1 MNLANNWEVITFE
14 EAFQYCPKVKH
25 KAGEGLQSGKYRFFT
40 SSPTQSKY
48 LDKYEFDGEYLV
60 VGTGGEP
67 SIHYCN
73 GAFATS
79 TDCFVLKS
87 IKKDI
92 HTKFVYYFLKGNISI
107 LKRGFRGAGLKHLSR
122 NYLSKIQ
129 LPKPSLEIQKKI
141 VLILE
146 KAENSRELR
155 VKANSLIENLLKSIY
170 LDMFTSSESVE
181 WEETQIKE
189 LALQQKGSM
198 RTGPFGSNLKHGEFV
213 NKGIAVLGIDNAV
226 NNYFSWKE
234 RRFITQEKYQELKQY
249 RVFPRDVIIT
259 IMATIGR
266 SAVIPGDIPIAINT
280 KHLAAITVDEEK
292 VNPYFLSYS
301 IHSNPYILHQLKLHN
316 QGAIMDGL
324 NLGIIK
330 ELKMKLPPIKLQNE
344 FEKKYHKLRTMEKLG
359 TEVLVELDNLSN
371 ILIQKAFSGELIC

>member
-1 MNLANNWEVITFE
+1 VGNVFQCLGYRLADNKTAV
-14 EAFQYCPKVKH
+14 
-25 KAGEGLQSGKYRFFT
+25 FF
-40 SSPTQSKY
+40 
-48 LDKYEFDGEYLV
+48 G
-60 VGTGGEP
+60 
-67 SIHYCN
+67 
-73 GAFATS
+73 
-79 TDCFVLKS
+79 
-87 IKKDI
+87 
-92 HTKFVYYFLKGNISI
+92 FLFLG
-107 LKRGFRGAGLKHLSR
+107 
-122 NYLSKIQ
+122 Q
-129 LPKPSLEIQKKI
+129 LP
-141 VLILE
+141 
-146 KAENSRELR
+146 
-155 VKANSLIENLLKSIY
+155 
-170 LDMFTSSESVE
+170 
-181 WEETQIKE
+181 
-189 LALQQKGSM
+189 
-198 RTGPFGSNLKHGEFV
+198 GPFGSNLKHGEFV